1 MKSVLIYQSEE
12 DFRSYVGYVQ
22 PIGWSEKMMGFKR
35 DIIINIKEPREEK
48 RSKNSHLEQSQFNF
62 VEVGFI
68 LHKSGNS
75 YSALLPTNYFLISSG
90 PRLFVDEV
98 G

>member
-48 RSKNSHLEQSQFNF
+48 KKQKQSSRMEPIQFC
-62 VEVGFI
+62 
-68 LHKSGNS
+68 
-75 YSALLPTNYFLISSG
+75 
-90 PRLFVDEV
+90 
-98 G
+98 